1 MVKQIVQVKGAVPA
15 VGPYNQVTQ
24 ACGLYFFSGQ
34 IPLDPKTGEMVA
46 GGIVEQTR
54 QVLANVLILLQ
65 GIGKTKKDVVRCLVF
80 LTDLALFGEMNQVY
94 AEFFGSDFP
103 ARSTIQV
110 AALPKGA
117 LVEIEATV
125 AEG

>member
-1 MVKQIVQVKGAVPA
+1 MSKEIIKVNGAVAA

-24 ACGLYFFSGQ
+24 ACGLYFFAGQ
-34 IPLDPKTGEMVA
+34 IPIDPKTGEMVA

-54 QVLANVLILLQ
+54 QVLSNIAVLLQ

-80 LTDLALFGEMNQVY
+80 LTDLALFGEMNKIY

-125 AEG
+125 AE